1 MNPTIEV
8 MRPAFTSGDGYFY
21 QARKHPFLH
30 ITVYFSNDE
39 PPPAPYRK
47 HFRRGQVYLVKTC
60 IKRDRHSTL
69 ATVRRW
75 VREGSLHRHP
85 FSLLSTRR

>member
-1 MNPTIEV
+1 
-8 MRPAFTSGDGYFY
+8 
-21 QARKHPFLH
+21 
-30 ITVYFSNDE
+30 
-39 PPPAPYRK
+39 
-47 HFRRGQVYLVKTC
+47 VYLVKTC